1 MRIPGIRS
9 LTPAFALLLSLLLAQ
24 AAAAMEPGDF
34 QSALA
39 RAVEEDKP
47 LIIDFY
53 TDW

>member
-9 LTPAFALLLSLLLAQ
+9 LAPALLLVLLLLAQ
-24 AAAAMEPGDF
+24 AAAATDPGDF
-34 QSALA
+34 ESSLA
-39 RAVEEDKP
+39 RAVREDKP